1 MTRLSRHA
9 RNKLRWIR
17 RDAPGVSEDALVAA
31 LEQGDVLGEDQRGN
45 VRMAVDVAGIRLT
58 VVVDPDDELVITV
71 WRG

>member
-9 RNKLRWIR
+9 KNKLRWIR
-17 RDAPGVSEDALVAA
+17 RDAPAVSEEGLVAA

-45 VRMAVDVAGIRLT
+45 VRMTVEVSGTRLT